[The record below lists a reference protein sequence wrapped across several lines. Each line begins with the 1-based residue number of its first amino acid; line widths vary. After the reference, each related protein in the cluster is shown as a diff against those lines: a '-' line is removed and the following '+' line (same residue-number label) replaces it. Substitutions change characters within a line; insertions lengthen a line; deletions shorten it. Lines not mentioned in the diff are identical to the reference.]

1 MKALTVFYSR
11 TGTTRKVAES
21 ISKALSCDI
30 EEILDTKNRTGP
42 LAYISSGREARKEEL
57 AVIQPIKKDPSLY
70 DVVLIGT
77 PVWAGAMSTPIRTYI
92 TQNRERFKSVAF
104 FCTCGGPGADKTL
117 KSMKD
122 LCGKQTVAS
131 VAIGSKETKS
141 GEYQEKVDEFLTEI
155 KRTSGI

>member
-30 EEILDTKNRTGP
+30 EEVLDTKNRTGP
-42 LAYISSGREARKEEL
+42 LAYINSGREARKKEL

-70 DVVLIGT
+70 NVVLIGT
-77 PVWAGAMSTPIRTYI
+77 PVWADTMSTPIRTYI

-104 FCTCGGPGADKTL
+104 FCTCGGPGAGKTL
-117 KSMKD
+117 ESMKD
-122 LCGKQTVAS
+122 LCGKETVAS

-141 GEYQEKVDEFLTEI
+141 GEYLEKVDEFLAAV
-155 KRTSGI
+155 KRTSGL

>member
-42 LAYISSGREARKEEL
+42 LAYINSGREARKEEL

-77 PVWAGAMSTPIRTYI
+77 PVWAGTISTPIRTYI
-92 TQNRERFKSVAF
+92 TQNREHFKSVAF

-122 LCGKQTVAS
+122 LCGKLTVAS
-131 VAIGSKETKS
+131 VAIGSKEMKS

-155 KRTSGI
+155 RRTSGL